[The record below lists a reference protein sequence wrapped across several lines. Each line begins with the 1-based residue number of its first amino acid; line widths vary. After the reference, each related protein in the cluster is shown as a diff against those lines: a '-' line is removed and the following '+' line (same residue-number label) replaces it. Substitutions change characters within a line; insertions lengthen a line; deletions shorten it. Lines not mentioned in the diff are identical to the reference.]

1 MPSRARSSTAAPC
14 RSSRRP
20 SERDDVPSHLLSLV
34 RKEMIRPDQPTYP
47 DEEAFR
53 FRHLLIRDA
62 AYDSLPKETRAEL
75 HEAFADWLDRHATL
89 VEQDEIV
96 GYHLE
101 RAYRNRAELDSADP
115 TARRASHGGPARLT
129 AAGRGAEERGDVGAA
144 CGLLGRGAALLPDG
158 DPQRLESLSAL
169 VLPLNVGRPP
179 GRGTRSPPRSSAL
192 RPTRASSAFGLIADN
207 TNAAYSGAYD
217 AERARANI
225 EEARSVFAG
234 LGDELGLAWTEFSEV
249 VASWMCCQ
257 VHGDDRSG
265 VAGGGACAAPPEI
278 TRSPRPYAGGE
289 SDRWL
294 SARCRSTRRCR
305 QRRRCLPSA
314 EGFTAR
320 ADARRDLGKLLAM
333 QGRVRSGAGRRS
345 ARLETSPARQAC
357 SSRQQPLHSPSRSS
371 SFAPG
376 PPTRPRIVLRNGIA
390 ELDRLGNRSYRGTT
404 ALLLAD
410 RLATRGAYEEASRW
424 CAEVRGTLNEDDL
437 TDVIGINAVEGFL
450 RAVAGGHDEGEQL
463 SARAVEVAATIDM
476 YESKARAYE
485 WHARTLA
492 LVGKPDEAREAAAT
506 ALAIYEAK
514 GDVARERLDTRAARL
529 ALRLTP
535 GRVARAGAPR
545 RAPPVP
551 RYRLS

>member
-1 MPSRARSSTAAPC
+1 M
-14 RSSRRP
+14 
-20 SERDDVPSHLLSLV
+20 
-34 RKEMIRPDQPTYP
+34 RKELIRPDQPTYP

-62 AYDSLPKETRAEL
+62 AYDSLPKETRADL
-75 HEAFADWLDRHATL
+75 HEAFADWLDQHATL

-115 TARRASHGGPARLT
+115 RLDELARRAMARLT
-129 AAGRGAEERGDVGAA
+129 AAGLGAEERGDVGAA
-144 CGLLGRGAALLPDG
+144 CGLLGRGAALLPHG
-158 DPQRLESLSAL
+158 DPERLMNL
-169 VLPLNVGRPP
+169 VRLILPLNADGRRDEALLAAAEL
-179 GRGTRSPPRSSAL
+179 GASTDPRL
-192 RPTRASSAFGLIADN
+192 RAFGLIADN
-207 TNAAYSGAYD
+207 TNAAYSGAYV
-217 AERARANI
+217 AERARENI

-257 VHGDDRSG
+257 VMATTAAALRAEAHALAAGDHALAASVRGWGKRSLAFG
-265 VAGGGACAAPPEI
+265 PVPVDAALQAAQEML
-278 TRSPRPYAGGE
+278 A
-289 SDRWL
+289 
-294 SARCRSTRRCR
+294 
-305 QRRRCLPSA
+305 SA

-333 QGRVRSGAGRRS
+333 QGQFEAARDAVREATDVTREAGMLVEAAATSQSVAFVELRAGAPD
-345 ARLETSPARQAC
+345 AAEV
-357 SSRQQPLHSPSRSS
+357 
-371 SFAPG
+371 
-376 PPTRPRIVLRNGIA
+376 VLRNGID

-410 RLATRGAYEEASRW
+410 RLAARGAYEEASRW

-450 RAVAGGHDEGEQL
+450 RAVAGGHDEGVQL

-476 YESKARAYE
+476 YEPKARAYE

-492 LVGKPDEAREAAAT
+492 LVGKPAEAREAAAT

-514 GDVARERLDTRAARL
+514 GDAPASAWARELLDSL
-529 ALRLTP
+529 PLTP
-535 GRVARAGAPR
+535 DALRAGAPR
-545 RAPPVP
+545 RAPPAG
-551 RYRLS
+551 YRLVDPRDLDQQQLPAFFFSV